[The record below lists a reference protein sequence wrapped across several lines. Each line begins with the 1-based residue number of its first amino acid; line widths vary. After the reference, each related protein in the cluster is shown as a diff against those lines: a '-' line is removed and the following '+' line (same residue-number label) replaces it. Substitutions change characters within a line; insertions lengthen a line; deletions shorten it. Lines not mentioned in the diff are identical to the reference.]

1 MTESSRYIEPTKTG
15 PETEHWD
22 FVMLVRQSITESF
35 LAFSNHLSYLEGTGQ
50 RTAAIEDSR
59 LLPITELP

>member
-22 FVMLVRQSITESF
+22 FVMFVRAT
-35 LAFSNHLSYLEGTGQ
+35 Q
-50 RTAAIEDSR
+50 RRSWPFQIMYPTWKGLDG
-59 LLPITELP
+59 ELPPLKILDYCP